1 MSGGILVVAEHLR
14 GEIAEIT
21 YEMLGIG
28 RKIADALNIPCHSAL
43 LGKEIAPL
51 ASHLGMADSVLLLEH
66 PQGSPP
72 SPEMAASL
80 LRALAERKQVS
91 LVLIGGTNV
100 SLGIGPKLSARSRLP
115 FVNFCKDLRVENGTV
130 VVTSQLFGGKIL
142 ADLLLPGNRG
152 IVSICPGSF
161 PPDAGK
167 SERTPPVEAIEIPVE
182 APKATFKRYL
192 EPEAGDVDITRQEIL
207 VAVGRGIQHADNL
220 PLAEELARAMGGA
233 VCASRPVIDQGWL
246 PLTRQVGKSGM
257 VVKPKLY
264 LALGVSGAPEHQE
277 GMKNAPLV
285 IAVNTDPKA
294 PIFDVS
300 HYGVCGDLFEIVPRL
315 IEAIQARKGGK

>member
-1 MSGGILVVAEHLR
+1 MAGGILVVAENLR

-28 RKIADALNIPCHSAL
+28 RKIADALKIPCYSAV
-43 LGKEIAPL
+43 LGNGVVSL

-72 SPEMAASL
+72 STELAASL
-80 LRALAERKQVS
+80 LRALTELKRVS

-100 SLGIGPKLSARSRLP
+100 SIGIGPKLSARSRLP
-115 FVNFCKDLRVENGTV
+115 FVNFCKALRVENGTV

-152 IVSICPGSF
+152 ILSVSLGSF

-167 SERTPPVEAIEIPVE
+167 SERTPPVEVIEIPVE
-182 APKATFKRYL
+182 PPKVTFKGYI
-192 EPEAGDVDITRQEIL
+192 EPEAEDVDITREDLL
-207 VAVGRGIQHADNL
+207 VAVGRGIQNADSL

-257 VVKPKLY
+257 AVKPKLY
-264 LALGVSGAPEHQE
+264 LALGISGAPEHQE
-277 GMKNAPLV
+277 GMKNAPLI

-315 IEAIQARKGGK
+315 IEAIQTRKGGK